1 MEEKEKCTEASSR
14 GRKEEKEAWGARE
27 KKREKERKEKT
38 EGQKGTGPSET
49 GPWFDNSTAAE
60 QKEEEIDAG
69 EMPIARD
76 NLTNWRFND

>member
-1 MEEKEKCTEASSR
+1 MEMQEGR
-14 GRKEEKEAWGARE
+14 RKESNDKRRRGIGQSVGWGARE
-27 KKREKERKEKT
+27 KKRKRQKDRKKR
-38 EGQKGTGPSET
+38 QKGTRPNET

-76 NLTNWRFND
+76 N

>member
-1 MEEKEKCTEASSR
+1 M
-14 GRKEEKEAWGARE
+14 
-27 KKREKERKEKT
+27 EKT